1 MVISK
6 FQLDIPV
13 TGTFMLKF
21 KFEVN
26 MMLQIGALS
35 DQTGVPTRT
44 IRYYEKIGLLSPASR
59 GENRYRLYDQTDAE
73 RLRFIKSARALDFSL
88 QEIAQILAA
97 RDHDEPPCG
106 HVMSLIQS
114 HIGEIET
121 RIRELELLK
130 TDLIS
135 LYSAGQELPEDV
147 NMRSC
152 VCHLIRISDD
162 KKGN

>member
-1 MVISK
+1 
-6 FQLDIPV
+6 
-13 TGTFMLKF
+13 MLKF

-97 RDHDEPPCG
+97 RDRHEPPCG
-106 HVMSLIQS
+106 HVMDLIQS
-114 HIGEIET
+114 HIDEVER
-121 RIRELELLK
+121 RIQELEALRSEL
-130 TDLIS
+130 TN
-135 LYSAGQELPEDV
+135 LYEAGQGLPEDV
-147 NMRSC
+147 HMRSC
-152 VCHLIRISDD
+152 VCHLIRISDS
-162 KKGN
+162 KRGN